1 MMAEQQR
8 LLTVSGGLES
18 LSVWDDSETDRRFLR
33 LQTTRTETSDPHFT
47 LRNYRTLT
55 EAGID

>member
-18 LSVWDDSETDRRFLR
+18 LSVWDDSETDKRFLR
-33 LQTTRTETSDPHFT
+33 LQMKRTETSDPQFT
-47 LRNYRTLT
+47 LRTST
-55 EAGID
+55 EPGIN